1 LILFI
6 YLFIKIIKDS
16 RYSFI
21 YVVVR
26 DLMLWVFED
35 GGSTSVLGLM
45 KPEGEE
51 KKKSIGRGSALITHG
66 S

>member
-1 LILFI
+1 
-6 YLFIKIIKDS
+6 
-16 RYSFI
+16 
-21 YVVVR
+21 
-26 DLMLWVFED
+26 MLWVFED

-51 KKKSIGRGSALITHG
+51 KKKSIGRGGALITHG